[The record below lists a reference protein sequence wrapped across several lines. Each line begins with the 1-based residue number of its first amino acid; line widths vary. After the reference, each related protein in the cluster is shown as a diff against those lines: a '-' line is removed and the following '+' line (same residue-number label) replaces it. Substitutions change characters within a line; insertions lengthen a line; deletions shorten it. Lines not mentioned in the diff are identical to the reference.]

1 MIQVIMKW
9 VKIIREYIILVRHKV
24 KEIIDIIQDD
34 TRLRDERKRA
44 KANRDKYV
52 GMSSDVIEDN
62 FYSKYGKLN

>member
-1 MIQVIMKW
+1 MKR

>member
-1 MIQVIMKW
+1 MIQVIMKR

-24 KEIIDIIQDD
+24 KEILDIIQDD

>member
-1 MIQVIMKW
+1 MIQVIMKR
-9 VKIIREYIILVRHKV
+9 VKIIREYIILVRHTV

>member
-1 MIQVIMKW
+1 M
-9 VKIIREYIILVRHKV
+9 IREYIILVRHKV

>member
-1 MIQVIMKW
+1 MIQMFLKW
-9 VKIIREYIILVRHKV
+9 LEMIREYIILVRHKV

>member
-1 MIQVIMKW
+1 M
-9 VKIIREYIILVRHKV
+9 IREYIVLVRHKV

>member
-1 MIQVIMKW
+1 MIQVIMKR

-52 GMSSDVIEDN
+52 GMSSDVIEDS

>member
-1 MIQVIMKW
+1 MIQVIMKR

-34 TRLRDERKRA
+34 TRLRYERKRA

>member
-1 MIQVIMKW
+1 MKR
-9 VKIIREYIILVRHKV
+9 VKIIRESIILVRHKV

>member
-1 MIQVIMKW
+1 MIQVIMKR
-9 VKIIREYIILVRHKV
+9 VKIIRESIILVRHKV

>member
-1 MIQVIMKW
+1 MIQVIMKR

>member
-1 MIQVIMKW
+1 MKW